1 MKSFKMKH
9 VIFED
14 VTLFSEDN
22 APSWLSQGGL
32 QGSTMDN
39 RWFFEQHVLT
49 LKVGQSVFTD
59 FHIITRT
66 K

>member
-1 MKSFKMKH
+1 MKSFKMRH

-14 VTLFSEDN
+14 MTLFSEET
-22 APSWLSQGGL
+22 APSWLSAGGL
-32 QGSTMDN
+32 QSSTMDN